1 MLHQQPEDWLFRFSA
16 ILVPILFLTA
26 SHPDTHT
33 HLSMWVMSDNL
44 WSVPQ
49 VVQSQTKTHQLRA
62 NVCLSSSTLI
72 LFSYLSIGFQP
83 LSLPSVTIACLSFSC
98 LTCFLSTLCSLDFI
112 HVKLLQ
118 CPSLSPISSST
129 PYSFHH
135 SYLLCVCDAKSHTFC
150 VCVMP
155 NHTTSSQH
163 TPGLWTQ

>member
-1 MLHQQPEDWLFRFSA
+1 MLHQQPEDWLFHFSA
-16 ILVPILFLTA
+16 ILVPFLFLTA

-72 LFSYLSIGFQP
+72 LFSYLSIGFQT

-118 CPSLSPISSST
+118 CPSLSLISSST
-129 PYSFHH
+129 PYYFHH
-135 SYLLCVCDAKSHTFC
+135 SYLVCVCDAKSYYI
-150 VCVMP
+150 
-155 NHTTSSQH
+155 
-163 TPGLWTQ
+163 